1 MSLAQLKNKYS
12 LFAVICMSIFFII
25 IVVLQKK
32 WSHEQVIIWDTV
44 YYYAY
49 LPATFIEHDY
59 RMRFVDK
66 DLKNY
71 EDLSLTVIDLQRAI
85 AQLVRALH

>member
-44 YYYAY
+44 Y
-49 LPATFIEHDY
+49 
-59 RMRFVDK
+59 
-66 DLKNY
+66 
-71 EDLSLTVIDLQRAI
+71 
-85 AQLVRALH
+85 